1 MLSTADQAH
10 ALAHAAAVR
19 ARDDLR
25 VLRLRGEDQRSWLN
39 GQVTADVRD
48 LKSGVGVYA
57 LVINVKGRILSDLW
71 VLDDGEG
78 ALALVPAAT
87 LDTVRA
93 TFDRQIIMEDVE
105 VELDERFSVISIQG
119 PRAAEVLGTRA
130 SFTCDELGH
139 GGAFVLVPVA
149 EASSALSALVH
160 AAEQLGGGA
169 ADEAGFELARIR
181 AGRPRLGADFGER
194 TYPQEAG
201 LKALAV
207 SFNKGCYLG
216 QEVVCTLENRGRLT
230 RRLVRLEAHEGQ
242 VQSGDELRDAEGNA
256 IGAVTSATRDPRT
269 EHTLALGYAK
279 TAHSESGTALHSD
292 RARFVVLGFAGAD

>member
-10 ALAHAAAVR
+10 ALTHAAGVR

-25 VLRLRGEDQRSWLN
+25 ILRLRGEDQRSWLN

-48 LKSGVGVYA
+48 LKPGVGVYA

-71 VLDDGEG
+71 VLDDGQS
-78 ALALVPAAT
+78 ALVLVPAPA

-93 TFDRQIIMEDVE
+93 TFERQIIMEDVE
-105 VELDERFSVISIQG
+105 LELDESRAVISVQG
-119 PRAAEVLGTRA
+119 PRASEVVGERA
-130 SFTCDELGH
+130 SFACDELGH
-139 GGAFVLVPVA
+139 GGAFVLVP
-149 EASSALSALVH
+149 SSQVPGMLAALVKD
-160 AAEQLGGGA
+160 AEGLGGGA
-169 ADEAGFELARIR
+169 VDENGFELARLR
-181 AGRPRLGADFGER
+181 VGRPQLGADFGER
-194 TYPQEAG
+194 AYPQEAG

-230 RRLVRLEAHEGQ
+230 RRLVRLETQDVEVSG
-242 VQSGDELRDAEGNA
+242 GDELRDAQGNA
-256 IGAVTSATRDPRT
+256 IGVITSAMRDPNSDR
-269 EHTLALGYAK
+269 TLALGYAK
-279 TAHSESGTALHSD
+279 TAHCEPGTALHNE